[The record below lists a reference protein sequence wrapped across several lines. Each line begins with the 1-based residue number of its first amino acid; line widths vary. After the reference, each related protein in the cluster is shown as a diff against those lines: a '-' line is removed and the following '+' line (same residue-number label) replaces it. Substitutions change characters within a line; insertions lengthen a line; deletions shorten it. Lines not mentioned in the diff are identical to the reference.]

1 MTGNLVGGISFLQR
15 ALALPELQEIQRIRF
30 EARIDFIR
38 EYMSEEQ
45 LKQLQR
51 SQPVGAAARNAG

>member
-1 MTGNLVGGISFLQR
+1 MTGDLIGGIGFLRQ
-15 ALALPELQEIQRIRF
+15 ALQLPELQEIQRIRF

-45 LKQLQR
+45 LRQLQR
-51 SQPVGAAARNAG
+51 SGPVESSARNGG